1 MKIKGLYIS
10 DWIAV
15 IVSAFLPRNVKY
27 YAMLDWVD
35 WLPGDDIAYNIDC
48 PRYTAQIKKVLK

>member
-27 YAMLDWVD
+27 YAMLDW
-35 WLPGDDIAYNIDC
+35 IDC